1 MHGAAPMRPS
11 RGVTRTSAHRTEE
24 CDGGG
29 RFGAGFLR
37 SAVPGIQR
45 AKSKVTVGQERCHPQ
60 FQGRNTPR

>member
-1 MHGAAPMRPS
+1 MGLRQCGLRVVEPERH
-11 RGVTRTSAHRTEE
+11 AHRTEE
-24 CDGGG
+24 YDGGR

-45 AKSKVTVGQERCHPQ
+45 AKSKVTVGQERCHLQ